1 MDLVFRTVAIFLFIL
16 FVTRITGRREL
27 NSLEPYDIIVLV
39 VLGDLVQQ
47 GVTQS
52 DNSVTGALI
61 VISTIMVL
69 SVLTGWIGFRFRKA
83 REVIE
88 GEPIIVVDDG
98 RPIMRNLRRERITV
112 EEVEAEARIQQLG
125 SLEDVRWA
133 VLETDGQISFVPKSM

>member
-1 MDLVFRTVAIFLFIL
+1 MDLVFRTVAIFIFIL
-16 FVTRITGRREL
+16 FVTRVTGRREL

-52 DNSVTGALI
+52 DNSITGAVI

-69 SVLTGWIGFRFRKA
+69 SVFTGWIGFRYRKA

-88 GEPIIVVDDG
+88 AEP
-98 RPIMRNLRRERITV
+98 
-112 EEVEAEARIQQLG
+112 RIQQLG
-125 SLEDVRWA
+125 SLDDVRWA
-133 VLETDGQISFVPKSM
+133 VLETDGQISFVPKSQ

>member
-1 MDLVFRTVAIFLFIL
+1 MDLVFRTAAIFIFIL
-16 FVTRITGRREL
+16 FVTRVTGRREL

-52 DNSVTGALI
+52 DNSITGAVI

-69 SVLTGWIGFRFRKA
+69 SVFTGWIGFRYRKA

-88 GEPIIVVDDG
+88 GQPLIVVGDG
-98 RPIMRNLRRERITV
+98 RPVMRNLRRERITV

-125 SLEDVRWA
+125 
-133 VLETDGQISFVPKSM
+133 P

>member
-1 MDLVFRTVAIFLFIL
+1 MDLVFRTVAIFVFIL
-16 FVTRITGRREL
+16 FVTRVTGRREL

-69 SVLTGWIGFRFRKA
+69 SVIAGWLGYRFRPA
-83 REVIE
+83 RRVLQ
-88 GEPIIVVDDG
+88 GEPLVVVDDG
-98 RPIMRNLRRERITV
+98 QPVTRNLRRERITID
-112 EEVEAEARIQQLG
+112 EVETEARMQQIG
-125 SLEDVRWA
+125 SLEEVRWA
-133 VLETDGQISFVPKSM
+133 VLETDGQISFIKKSQ

>member
-1 MDLVFRTVAIFLFIL
+1 MDLVFRTVAIFVFIL
-16 FVTRITGRREL
+16 FVTRVTGRREL

-69 SVLTGWIGFRFRKA
+69 SVVAGWLGFRFRPA
-83 REVIE
+83 RRVLE
-88 GEPIIVVDDG
+88 GEPLIVVDDG
-98 RPIMRNLRRERITV
+98 QPVARNLRRERITV
-112 EEVEAEARIQQLG
+112 EEIETEARIQQIA
-125 SLEDVRWA
+125 SLHDIRWA
-133 VLETDGQISFVPKSM
+133 VLETDGQISFIKKSQ

>member
-83 REVIE
+83 REIVE

-133 VLETDGQISFVPKSM
+133 VLETDGQISFVPKSK

>member
-1 MDLVFRTVAIFLFIL
+1 MDLVFRTAAIFIFIL
-16 FVTRITGRREL
+16 FVTRVTGRREL

-69 SVLTGWIGFRFRKA
+69 SVITGWLGFRFRGA
-83 REVIE
+83 RVVLE
-88 GEPIIVVDDG
+88 GEPLIIVDDG
-98 RPIMRNLRRERITV
+98 RPVKRNMQRERLTL
-112 EEVEAEARIQQLG
+112 EEVEAEARLQQLG
-125 SLEDVRWA
+125 SLDDVRWA
-133 VLETDGQISFVPKSM
+133 VLETDGQISFVPKS

>member
-1 MDLVFRTVAIFLFIL
+1 MDLVIRTAVIFLFIL
-16 FVTRITGRREL
+16 FVTRVTGRREL

-69 SVLTGWIGFRFRKA
+69 SVTTGWLGFRSRKA
-83 REVIE
+83 RIVPE
-88 GEPIIVVDDG
+88 GEPLIIMDDG
-98 RPIMRNLRRERITV
+98 RPVERTMRRERLTV
-112 EEVEAEARIQQLG
+112 EEVEAEARLQQFG
-125 SLEDVRWA
+125 SLDDIRWA
-133 VLETDGQISFVPKSM
+133 VLETDGRISFVPKS

>member
-1 MDLVFRTVAIFLFIL
+1 MDLVFRTVAIFIFIL
-16 FVTRITGRREL
+16 FVTRVTGRREL

-52 DNSVTGALI
+52 DNSITGAVI

-69 SVLTGWIGFRFRKA
+69 SVFTGWIGFRYRKA

-88 GEPIIVVDDG
+88 GEPLIVVDDG
-98 RPIMRNLRRERITV
+98 QPVMRNLRRERITV

-125 SLEDVRWA
+125 SLDDVRWA
-133 VLETDGQISFVPKSM
+133 VLETDGQISFVPKSQ